1 MEKIAETR
9 ECEFATGRVFACL
22 PQEGSDFRRG
32 HARGNGV
39 NGRETDEAS
48 GIEDENRRF
57 GDAAFLPGIVN
68 VPVLDNATSCVAQDA
83 EGQAQFAPHG
93 FGFFGRVD
101 GDRGEICAARA
112 NFLIAAAVIRQL
124 AETEGSPMASI
135 EKEDKRATGGQ
146 LGKAPRRA
154 RGIRQLEFR
163 RNRSHNWKLPH
174 CCSGFPFVSGA
185 EKKFGSLPVKF

>member
-39 NGRETDEAS
+39 NGRETNEATW
-48 GIEDENRRF
+48 IEDENRRF
-57 GDAAFLPGIVN
+57 GNAAFLPGIVN
-68 VPVLDNATSCVAQDA
+68 VPVLDYTTICVAQDG
-83 EGQAQFAPHG
+83 ERQMQFAPHG
-93 FGFFGRVD
+93 FRFFGRVD
-101 GDRGEICAARA
+101 GDRGEICAART
-112 NFLIAAAVIRQL
+112 NFLIVVAVIRQL

-135 EKEDKRATGGQ
+135 EKKDKRAIGGQ
-146 LGKAPRRA
+146 FGEAPRRA
-154 RGIRQLEFR
+154 RGIGQLEIR
-163 RNRSHNWKLPH
+163 RNRSHNWKFPH
-174 CCSGFPFVSGA
+174 RCSGFPFVSGA

>member
-1 MEKIAETR
+1 MAGARKYEL
-9 ECEFATGRVFACL
+9 ATGRILARV

-32 HARGNGV
+32 NARGNGV

-57 GDAAFLPGIVN
+57 GNAAFLPGIVN
-68 VPVLDNATSCVAQDA
+68 VPVLDYTTICVAQDG
-83 EGQAQFAPHG
+83 ERQMQFAPHG
-93 FGFFGRVD
+93 FRFFGRVD
-101 GDRGEICAARA
+101 GDRGEICAART
-112 NFLIAAAVIRQL
+112 NFLIVVAVIRQL

-154 RGIRQLEFR
+154 RGIGQLEFR

>member
-1 MEKIAETR
+1 MAGARKYEL
-9 ECEFATGRVFACL
+9 ATGRILAHV
-22 PQEGSDFRRG
+22 PQEGSDFRRWN
-32 HARGNGV
+32 ARGNGV

-57 GDAAFLPGIVN
+57 GNAAFLPGIVN
-68 VPVLDNATSCVAQDA
+68 VPVLDNATICVAQDR
-83 EGQAQFAPHG
+83 EGQVQFAPHG

-101 GDRGEICAARA
+101 GNRDEICAART

-146 LGKAPRRA
+146 LGKVPQHAH
-154 RGIRQLEFR
+154 GIGQLEIR
-163 RNRSHNWKLPH
+163 RNRSHNWNLPH
-174 CCSGFPFVSGA
+174 RCSDFPFVSGA
-185 EKKFGSLPVKF
+185 EKKFGSLLVKF

>member
-1 MEKIAETR
+1 MAGARKYEL
-9 ECEFATGRVFACL
+9 ATGRILAHV
-22 PQEGSDFRRG
+22 PQEGSDFRSG
-32 HARGNGV
+32 NARGNSV

-57 GDAAFLPGIVN
+57 GNAAFLPGIVN
-68 VPVLDNATSCVAQDA
+68 VPVLDNATICVAQDG
-83 EGQAQFAPHG
+83 ERQMQFAPNG

-101 GDRGEICAARA
+101 GNRDEICAART

-154 RGIRQLEFR
+154 RGIGQLEFR

>member
-1 MEKIAETR
+1 MAGARKYEL
-9 ECEFATGRVFACL
+9 ATGRILARV

-39 NGRETDEAS
+39 NGRETNEAS

-57 GDAAFLPGIVN
+57 GNAAFLLGVVN
-68 VPVLDNATSCVAQDA
+68 VPLLDNATICVAQDA

-93 FGFFGRVD
+93 FGFVGRVD
-101 GDRGEICAARA
+101 GDRDEICAART
-112 NFLIAAAVIRQL
+112 NFLIVVAIIRQL
-124 AETEGSPMASI
+124 AETEGSPMAPI

-146 LGKAPRRA
+146 FGEAPRRA
-154 RGIRQLEFR
+154 RGIGQLEFR

-174 CCSGFPFVSGA
+174 CYSGFPFVSGA

>member
-1 MEKIAETR
+1 MAGAWKYEL
-9 ECEFATGRVFACL
+9 ATGRVFACL

-32 HARGNGV
+32 HARGNSV

-57 GDAAFLPGIVN
+57 GNAAFLLGIVD
-68 VPVLDNATSCVAQDA
+68 VPVLDYTTICVAQDG
-83 EGQAQFAPHG
+83 ERQMQFAPNG
-93 FGFFGRVD
+93 FRFFGRVD
-101 GDRGEICAARA
+101 GNRDEICAART
-112 NFLIAAAVIRQL
+112 NFLIVVAVIRQL

-135 EKEDKRATGGQ
+135 EYEGKRATGGQ

-154 RGIRQLEFR
+154 RGIGQLEFR

-185 EKKFGSLPVKF
+185 EKKFGSLLVKF